1 MNPNP
6 ALSLLLLV
14 GLIQFWLMPALAWVL
29 LKGQRDTAA
38 RFWFAGTACYALT
51 VSLFVVQTVLPNTAH
66 LVLSFAL
73 VTLMLMLMAES
84 SAEIMPSCTA
94 RATSAPTS

>member
-38 RFWFAGTACYALT
+38 RFWFGGTACYALT
-51 VSLFVVQTVLPNTAH
+51 VSLFVVQTLTWGRSEH
-66 LVLSFAL
+66 RRGSLFSG
-73 VTLMLMLMAES
+73 
-84 SAEIMPSCTA
+84 
-94 RATSAPTS
+94 